1 MTGTSLYIL
10 VGSVRTTRVT
20 LHVSSAQECPRNTDI
35 ALLQRLADE
44 TVGRAWPTDCLLVIK
59 VFFDGD
65 TSACFEVDLSEISRT
80 TTLTGTVTEAS
91 EAVIGTVLAYLNL
104 RIIDLP
110 RPTVLIE
117 NNKTGEIGLQDI
129 T

>member
-10 VGSVRTTRVT
+10 VGSVRTTQVT
-20 LHVSSAQECPRNTDI
+20 LHVCSVQECSRNTDI

-44 TVGRAWPTDCLLVIK
+44 TVRRARPTDCLLVIE
-59 VFFDGD
+59 VFFEGD
-65 TSACFEVDLSEISRT
+65 ASACFEVDLSEISRT

-104 RIIDLP
+104 RIIDLS
-110 RPTVLIE
+110 RPTALIE